1 MENEINFDFS
11 TLKIAQLG
19 FVYRDVRKQAKIMES
34 FFGIPKFT
42 ILGPVEMKI
51 VYRGRETKWSALGAF
66 GRLFNNIEIELIQY
80 ETGECIHK
88 EFLDEGREGLHH
100 IRYDVDD
107 IQTVIKK
114 FKEEGIEVLQTGK
127 IISSTYAYMD
137 TESILGIILEFSDT
151 KRGTKRI

>member
-107 IQTVIKK
+107 IQALIKK
-114 FKEEGIEVLQTGK
+114 FKDEGIEVLQTGK
-127 IISSTYAYMD
+127 IVNSTYAYMD
-137 TESILGIILEFSDT
+137 TESILGIILEFST
-151 KRGTKRI
+151 STRGRNRI